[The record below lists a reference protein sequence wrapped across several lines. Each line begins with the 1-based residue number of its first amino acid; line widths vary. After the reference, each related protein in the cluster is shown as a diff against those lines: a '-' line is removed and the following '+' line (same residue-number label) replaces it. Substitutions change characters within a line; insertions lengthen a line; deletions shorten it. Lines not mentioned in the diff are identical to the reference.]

1 LSITSGYFARIGE
14 GETLRDDIREYYFAM
29 LHSINEKWWVNKD
42 NHPAGRKSA
51 VFYLVIARNGTIV
64 DRTLV
69 ESSGNPAYDKAMLQT
84 LEAANPLPPLPKTYR
99 GDYFQAPLRFNAPL
113 NLMESLKIG

>member
-1 LSITSGYFARIGE
+1 MATVTFCCKYDHIFA
-14 GETLRDDIREYYFAM
+14 
-29 LHSINEKWWVNKD
+29 SINEIWWVNKD

-51 VFYLVIARNGTIV
+51 VFYLVITRNGTIV
-64 DRTLV
+64 DRMLV
-69 ESSGNPAYDKAMLQT
+69 ESSGNPAYDKAMMQT
-84 LEAANPLPPLPKTYR
+84 LEAASPLPPLPETYR